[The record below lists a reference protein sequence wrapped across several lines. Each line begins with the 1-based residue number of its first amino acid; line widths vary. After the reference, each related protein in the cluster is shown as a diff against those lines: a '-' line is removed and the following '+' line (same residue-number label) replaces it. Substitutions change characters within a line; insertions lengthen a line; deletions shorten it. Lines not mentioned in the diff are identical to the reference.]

1 MLSMRQSNQ
10 DVDDDAPTLEFAL
23 PLVRPIA
30 VPKVT
35 HQRDG
40 LWDANDVAGYLKVSR
55 SWVYHRAEGG
65 QLPTTLVDIQGAADY
80 LDVSIRTV
88 RRMVARHEVPYRR
101 VGKVL
106 RFDLTDLRP
115 PRVG

>member
-1 MLSMRQSNQ
+1 MIRNHRRTAFVCSTGTFFDRLAENPAVRRMLSMRQSNQ
-10 DVDDDAPTLEFAL
+10 DVDDDAPTLEFVL

-35 HQRDG
+35 QQRDG

-65 QLPTTLVDIQGAADY
+65 HLPHLRIGG
-80 LDVSIRTV
+80 L
-88 RRMVARHEVPYRR
+88 
-101 VGKVL
+101 L
-106 RFDLTDLRP
+106 RFDPEVVRAFAKKK
-115 PRVG
+115 